1 MFERDYILRLLNQ
14 FFDDLNMFINS
25 RKKDKQTYMLFLYNT
40 YVGDYSFFHM
50 ESIDVIL
57 ESFNKYGADE
67 RFERMQMLAEL
78 YFQEA
83 QLGMLEAEIC
93 HLYQKSL
100 AIWECIQMNTNVYS
114 IDRIQKIKL
123 IRSILQRER

>member
-25 RKKDKQTYMLFLYNT
+25 RKKDKQTYVIFLYNT

-67 RFERMQMLAEL
+67 KLERMQMLAEL

-83 QLGMLEAEIC
+83 QLGMLKFVI
-93 HLYQKSL
+93 Y
-100 AIWECIQMNTNVYS
+100 
-114 IDRIQKIKL
+114 IKNH
-123 IRSILQRER
+123 